1 MFFRVGRC
9 LWWSAEIR
17 SSTFVWSFWVRG
29 ECLAKRWHGLRAW
42 WGENEATHCRHMAAT
57 SIHPNCTGSKRQKW
71 YLYHLYHPKSRDTNF
86 SNFVSPKK
94 SWYNFLKFCI
104 TKKIFK
110 SLKKICIR
118 ITRQKFFDTD
128 LIIFNFFQ
136 LFREWSNKKNIT
148 GLINGHDM
156 IQMIQIQD
164 MSTIAP
170 TPGAAVCFLY
180 RKWSR
185 ISYETYKRLFS

>member
-1 MFFRVGRC
+1 MRV
-9 LWWSAEIR
+9 
-17 SSTFVWSFWVRG
+17 
-29 ECLAKRWHGLRAW
+29 ECLAKRWHGLQAW
-42 WGENEATHCRHMAAT
+42 WGENEATHWRRMAAT

-71 YLYHLYHPKSRDTNF
+71 YLYHLYRPKSRDTNF

-136 LFREWSNKKNIT
+136 LFWEWSNKKKY
-148 GLINGHDM
+148 H
-156 IQMIQIQD
+156 
-164 MSTIAP
+164 
-170 TPGAAVCFLY
+170 CFN
-180 RKWSR
+180 KWSWYDTNDTDTR
-185 ISYETYKRLFS
+185 HEYNRADPWLYPQLTKCMVTSLFKMQEWIEFLQK